1 MPDTLDDLL
10 LTWETNYKKGLLTF
24 WMLLVLHR
32 QPAYA
37 LELGELVEQ
46 ASLGTLSADENSIYR
61 ALSRFERLGLLEGE
75 WRPSDVGPARR
86 YFRLSDKGLQLLRAF
101 TERNITVF
109 QRRDVQRRIRALLEG
124 NSR

>member
-37 LELGELVEQ
+37 LELGGLVEQ

-86 YFRLSDKGLQLLRAF
+86 YFRLSDKGLRLLRAF
-101 TERNITVF
+101 TERNITLF

>member
-61 ALSRFERLGLLEGE
+61 ALSRFERLRLLEGE
-75 WRPSDVGPARR
+75 WRPSDLGPARR